1 MDYKQKAKE
10 LRKDI
15 IKMLHEAK
23 SGHPGGSLS
32 CIDILVALY
41 YDVMKVDPKN
51 PKWEERDRF
60 VMSKGHACP
69 ALYAVLA
76 DLGFFKKDE
85 LWTLRKID
93 SHLQGHPDN
102 KKTLG
107 VDVNTGSLGQGASVA
122 CGMAMA
128 LKKKGSNVKVYALLG
143 DGETQ
148 EGIVWEAAMAASHYK
163 LDNLVFILDNNGLQI
178 DGPNDEVM
186 SIGDITK
193 KFEAFGFETLKVD
206 GHNIDELITAL
217 KTKINGKPLFVCAK
231 TVKGKGVSFMENQY
245 GWHGKALAEED
256 YNKAM
261 KELEV

>member
-1 MDYKQKAKE
+1 MDYKQKANE
-10 LRKDI
+10 LRKGI

-41 YDVMKVDPKN
+41 YEVMKVNPKN
-51 PKWEERDRF
+51 PNWEERDRF

-107 VDVNTGSLGQGASVA
+107 VDVNTGSLGQGASVSV
-122 CGMAMA
+122 GIAMA
-128 LKKKGSNVKVYALLG
+128 LKKKVSKNKVYVLLG
-143 DGETQ
+143 DGECQ
-148 EGIVWEAAMAASHYK
+148 EGIVWEAVMAASHYK

-186 SIGDITK
+186 SIADITE
-193 KFEAFGFETLKVD
+193 KFKAFGFETVKTD
-206 GHNIDELITAL
+206 GHNIEDIITAL
-217 KTKINGKPLFVCAK
+217 KTNVTNKPLFVCAK
-231 TVKGKGVSFMENQY
+231 TIKGKGVPFMENQY
-245 GWHGKALAEED
+245 GWHGKAISDED
-256 YNKAM
+256 YDNAM
-261 KELEV
+261 KALEV

>member
-10 LRKDI
+10 LRRDI
-15 IKMLHEAK
+15 IKMLYEAK

-32 CIDILVALY
+32 CLDILVALY
-41 YDVMKVDPKN
+41 YNIMKVDPQN
-51 PKWEERDRF
+51 PKMEDRDRF

-193 KFEAFGFETLKVD
+193 KFEAFGFETVKVD

-231 TVKGKGVSFMENQY
+231 TIKGKGVSFMENQY

>member
-193 KFEAFGFETLKVD
+193 KFEAFGFETVKVD

-231 TVKGKGVSFMENQY
+231 TIKGKGVSFMENQY

>member
-1 MDYKQKAKE
+1 MDYKQKANE

-41 YDVMKVDPKN
+41 YNVMKVDPQK

-69 ALYAVLA
+69 ALYVVLA

-102 KKTLG
+102 KKTFG

-122 CGMAMA
+122 VGLAMA
-128 LKKKGSNVKVYALLG
+128 LKKKGSSNKVYALLG
-143 DGETQ
+143 DGESQ
-148 EGIVWEAAMAASHYK
+148 EGIVWEAAMAAAHYK

-186 SIGDITK
+186 SIGDITQ
-193 KFEAFGFETLKVD
+193 KFKAFGFETVKTD
-206 GHNIDELITAL
+206 GHDIDEIIMAL
-217 KTKINGKPLFVCAK
+217 KTKTNGKPLFVCAK
-231 TVKGKGVSFMENQY
+231 TIKGKGVPFMENQF
-245 GWHGKALAEED
+245 GWHGKAISDED
-256 YNKAM
+256 YNNAM
-261 KELEV
+261 KALEV